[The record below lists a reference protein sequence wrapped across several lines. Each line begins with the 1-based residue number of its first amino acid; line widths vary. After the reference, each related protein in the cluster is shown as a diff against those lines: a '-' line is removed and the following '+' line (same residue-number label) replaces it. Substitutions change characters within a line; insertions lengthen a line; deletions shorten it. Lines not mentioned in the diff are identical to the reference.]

1 MVGVHGAGLVGGV
14 ASQGFNGG
22 EGKGAVDAACGV
34 GAAWI
39 GVRAM
44 MSTNTRVKNCIVDF

>member
-1 MVGVHGAGLVGGV
+1 MIGVHGAGLVGGV